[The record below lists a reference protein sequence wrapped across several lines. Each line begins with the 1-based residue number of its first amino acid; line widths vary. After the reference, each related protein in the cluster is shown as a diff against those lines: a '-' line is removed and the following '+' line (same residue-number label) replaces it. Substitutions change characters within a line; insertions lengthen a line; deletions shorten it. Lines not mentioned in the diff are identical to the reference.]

1 MKLVDKYVELQV
13 YFPTLELERKRL
25 QKQWILNVAYSVV
38 GDDFASWIKSGIEF
52 RNQKMATE
60 KNMLIE
66 VDMDIYNAFHS
77 STSVSSKYFFSRL
90 SFKPF

>member
-1 MKLVDKYVELQV
+1 MKLVDRYAELQI

-38 GDDFASWIKSGIEF
+38 GDDFASWIQQGIEF

-66 VDMDIYNAFHS
+66 VD
-77 STSVSSKYFFSRL
+77 
-90 SFKPF
+90 